1 MKSNYKLSNYAI
13 ISNAVNGQE
22 DRVVFSGRKAK
33 AYIVSKTSLDY
44 INNGR
49 FLEIPKEKFN
59 KLVEG
64 QVLVPEEEDELFA
77 VVSDNKQAS
86 ARESGI
92 LYEVL
97 QPSANCQ
104 LGCYYCGQQH
114 VKADMGEALIE
125 KIYHRIE
132 QKLLKGNYKGLFVGW
147 FGAEPLMGL
156 KQIRE
161 LTKRLKGFCSDN
173 GLSYNAKMVT
183 NGLSLKEDIFVEA
196 VTELSINQF
205 EITLDGVAA
214 QHDKHRYVKGGGKSF
229 DLIFNNLKKI
239 TSRED
244 FFDFKARIGIRCNVD
259 ESNEEGVSQLI
270 DLLVKEGMHKKLAY
284 FYPIKIYD
292 WGGNDA
298 SSKTSS
304 KEQFTKDEMLWKL
317 EMLDRGFPNPL
328 RNLPGRKK
336 VVCFAVQKNAE
347 LIDAYGNVFNCSEV
361 SYSKHYE
368 KSHHVLG
375 NINVDGEH
383 ATYDNPPL
391 SEWNDTLLKGTFP
404 CSTCRILPIC
414 GGRCPK
420 SWNENEKACPTMK
433 YNLKERLEMYYIH
446 NYKGYTDEE
455 REKAIENFKE
465 KVSKKSFEMIPHID
479 EPIAE
484 IKS

>member
-1 MKSNYKLSNYAI
+1 MKTNYKLSNYAI
-13 ISNAVNGQE
+13 VSDTVNNQG
-22 DRVVFSGRKAK
+22 DRVVFSGRNAKTFILSKMSLEYIKA
-33 AYIVSKTSLDY
+33 
-44 INNGR
+44 GR
-49 FLEIPKEKFN
+49 ALEIPEGQFN

-64 QVLVPEEEDELFA
+64 RVLVPEAEDELLA

-86 ARESGI
+86 ERETGT

-114 VKADMGEALIE
+114 VKAEMATPLIDR
-125 KIYHRIE
+125 ICNRIE
-132 QKLLKGNYKGLFVGW
+132 QKLRNGNYTGLSIGW

-156 KQIRE
+156 KQIR
-161 LTKRLKGFCSDN
+161 LITKRLKDFCNSK
-173 GLSYNAKMVT
+173 GLSYGAKMVT
-183 NGLSLKEDIFVEA
+183 NGLSLKENIFVEA
-196 VTELSINQF
+196 ATELSISHF
-205 EITLDGVAA
+205 EITLDGTAEH
-214 QHDKHRYVKGGGKSF
+214 HDKHRYVKGGGKSF

-244 FFDFKARIGIRCNVD
+244 FFDFKARITIRCNVD
-259 ESNEEGVSQLI
+259 ETNEESVSQLI
-270 DLLVKEGMHKKLAY
+270 DLLVKEGMHKKIAY
-284 FYPIKIYD
+284 FYPIKIYN

-304 KEQFTKDEMLWKL
+304 REDFTKDDMLWKL
-317 EMLDRGFPNPL
+317 EMIDRGFRNPL
-328 RNLPGRKK
+328 RNLPGRKRI
-336 VVCFAVQKNAE
+336 VCFAVQKNSE

-375 NINVDGEH
+375 NINVDGDH
-383 ATYDNPPL
+383 AKYENPPL
-391 SEWNDTLLKGTFP
+391 SEWNDTILQGKFP

-420 SWNENEKACPTMK
+420 SWNENEKACPTIK

-455 REKAIENFKE
+455 RAAAIDNFKKKISE
-465 KVSKKSFEMIPHID
+465 KSFKMIPHIED
-479 EPIAE
+479 TVME
-484 IKS
+484 K